1 MKRIK
6 YEFFKTAKVK
16 DKINKIWTY
25 KSNFA
30 TIFCRETFSNV
41 LNTSVKNCSKTQE
54 FKHKL
59 NKFELKMN

>member
-16 DKINKIWTY
+16 DKINKIWK

-30 TIFCRETFSNV
+30 TIFWRGTFSNV
-41 LNTSVKNCSKTQE
+41 LNTPTKNC
-54 FKHKL
+54 L
-59 NKFELKMN
+59 